1 MWTAQSFS
9 SRVRC
14 ADCGES
20 DPIVLEFDH
29 RERALE
35 VASVSRMM
43 ATSMSSTGLT
53 EIAKCE
59 IRRVNCHRRQTS
71 SQFGW
76 TKQLQVVAPL

>member
-1 MWTAQSFS
+1 MDS
-9 SRVRC
+9 SKFLESVRC

-29 RERALE
+29 RERALK

-43 ATSMSSTGLT
+43 ATSTWSTGLT